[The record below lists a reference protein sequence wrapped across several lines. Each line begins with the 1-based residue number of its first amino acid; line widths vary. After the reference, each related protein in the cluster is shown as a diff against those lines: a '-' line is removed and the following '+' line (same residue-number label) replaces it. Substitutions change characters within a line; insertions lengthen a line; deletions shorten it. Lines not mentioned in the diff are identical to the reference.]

1 MTATD
6 LAWKLLPMPVLAR
19 AAYWR
24 KYWFFGEWELREL
37 RHLMPKRGLAV
48 DVGANRGYYSYALQR
63 LGQQVMSFEPDRA
76 YQKRLRALLG
86 RQARIETVALSSE
99 PGAGLMRV
107 PDVGGSYGGSL
118 GSLSTLAVPDR
129 IVSSCY
135 AVELRARESYR
146 LDDVVFIKI
155 DVEGHEEAVLAG
167 AGETLSRAK
176 PVLLIEIEE
185 RHNPGGLD
193 RIAKSLS
200 LLGYTGYFFY
210 EREQYDLAQFAPE
223 IHQVAENVTIGET
236 NRRKLNYVNNFLF
249 RAS

>member
-1 MTATD
+1 
-6 LAWKLLPMPVLAR
+6 
-19 AAYWR
+19 
-24 KYWFFGEWELREL
+24 
-37 RHLMPKRGLAV
+37 
-48 DVGANRGYYSYALQR
+48 
-63 LGQQVMSFEPDRA
+63 MSFEPDRA

-135 AVELRARESYR
+135 AAELRALDSYR